1 MGQIGLPEILI
12 IAAVV
17 LSWLGVKDIPRI
29 VRSVAEV
36 LKEFKKLF
44 KSSDDK

>member
-17 LSWLGVKDIPRI
+17 LSWLGVKDISKI
-29 VRSVAEV
+29 TRSVAEI
-36 LKEFKKLF
+36 LKEFKKPF
-44 KSSDDK
+44 KR